1 MVSAILKL
9 KSDGAQVLLTAAL
22 LAGCAL
28 NVMLVWAYA
37 DRAEDSAFS
46 INLSRASSVA
56 VAPVQAGSTLRPV
69 ENGEF
74 APAARQQGRDVA
86 TGGRVYQLRSPRPS

>member
-1 MVSAILKL
+1 MVSAILRL

-37 DRAEDSAFS
+37 DRADDSAIGIDPS
-46 INLSRASSVA
+46 GARAVA
-56 VAPVQAGSTLRPV
+56 VAPVPAGSRPRPA
-69 ENGEF
+69 ESGGF
-74 APAARQQGRDVA
+74 IPAARQQGRDVA
-86 TGGRVYQLRSPRPS
+86 TGRFYQLRSPRPS

>member
-1 MVSAILKL
+1 MVSAILRL

-28 NVMLVWAYA
+28 NMMLVWVYA
-37 DRAEDSAFS
+37 DRADDRA
-46 INLSRASSVA
+46 IGIYLSGTRAVA
-56 VAPVQAGSTLRPV
+56 VAPVSTGSTPRPA
-69 ENGEF
+69 ESGGL